1 MMIRTLAALATL
13 TLAPL
18 GLTSVSLADDPAT
31 EAALEPLADRFAR
44 GFYARDAEQ
53 VLSTVHPELSKLGLR
68 PNFQGR
74 GRMVIENLTP
84 GDLQVLGELYNADGH
99 LDPITSTVDVRFF
112 DSTADTGVFQLTA
125 DTDWYD
131 FFVGTRINGEWTL
144 VNCAYGGYGWID
156 NPGRADDMRMIGE
169 LVETYAAAW
178 DAGDAETVTASVY
191 PDFDRRHVDRS
202 GTREFLAPETLETI
216 AIHLDETGAAD
227 TPSTVTVFE
236 ATQMTG
242 AARIDAADRTE
253 WIFLLRVAGDWEI
266 VNSFWEPRRA

>member
-1 MMIRTLAALATL
+1 MIRQFAIYA
-13 TLAPL
+13 LAPL
-18 GLTSVSLADDPAT
+18 VLGSASFADDPAT

-112 DSTADTGVFQLTA
+112 DSTADTGVFLLTA

-131 FFVGTRINGEWTL
+131 FFVGTRINGEWIL
-144 VNCAYGGYGWID
+144 VNCAYGGYGWLD
-156 NPGRADDMRMIGE
+156 NPGRADDMRRIGDR
-169 LVETYAAAW
+169 VETYASAW
-178 DAGDAETVTASVY
+178 DAGNADAVTASVY

-202 GTREFLAPETLETI
+202 GAREFLSPETLETI
-216 AIHLDETGAAD
+216 AIRLDARGAAE
-227 TPSTVTVFE
+227 TASSVTVFE
-236 ATQMTG
+236 ATQATG
-242 AARIDAADRTE
+242 AARIDAGDRTE
-253 WIFLLRVAGDWEI
+253 WVFLLRVAGEWEI
-266 VNSFWEPRRA
+266 VNSFWEARQA